1 MKYDYENEFVEA
13 LKTITDNNL
22 KKKLVAIKKLVCE
35 HLKIEN
41 DFKKEH
47 NKLEYKYENLY
58 KPIYE
63 KRKNI
68 IDGSSPINIE
78 EIQDKL
84 KELNINEEE
93 AKKNSETGIPE
104 FWLKCLEN
112 CDDCQPINDKDKK
125 ILKKLKDISCES
137 FENGNFNLIF
147 TFEENDY
154 FTPNVLTKEFI
165 LDEQSDIKEI
175 KCTKIEWKSDESN
188 PTIEMKTKKVKN
200 KKTKEIKKVTKRE
213 NVASFFS
220 TFKNYEKKDDEK
232 NDNDEDDDDSDES
245 DEFES
250 NIEDQYDIGL
260 QFREEIIPYAIE
272 YYLGIV
278 ENEDNIEEEEEEE
291 EEEEKEIEEKPK
303 KKKGRKH

>member
-1 MKYDYENEFVEA
+1 MKYDYEKEFVEA

-35 HLKIEN
+35 HMKIEN
-41 DFKKEH
+41 EFKKEH
-47 NKLEYKYENLY
+47 NQLEYKYESLY

-68 IDGSSPINIE
+68 IDGTGSINIE

-84 KELNINEEE
+84 KELNINEED
-93 AKKNSETGIPE
+93 AKKNSETGIPD

-112 CDDCQPINDKDKK
+112 CPECEPINDKDKK
-125 ILKKLKDISCES
+125 ILKKLKDITCES
-137 FENGNFNLIF
+137 FENGNFNIIF

-165 LDEQSDIKEI
+165 LDEQYDIKEI
-175 KCTKIEWKSDESN
+175 KCTKIDWKNDESN

-220 TFKNYEKKDDEK
+220 TFKNYVRKDDEK
-232 NDNDEDDDDSDES
+232 NENEEDDDDSDLS

-250 NIEDQYDIGL
+250 NIDAQYDVGL

-272 YYLGIV
+272 YYLGIA
-278 ENEDNIEEEEEEE
+278 ESEDLDEEGEEEEEEE
-291 EEEEKEIEEKPK
+291 EIEEKPK
-303 KKKGRKH
+303 KKKGKKH